1 MKSAMNALKEL
12 LRVNDIYKECMPH
25 LIEIIDEVYLPMEQK
40 QMELTEEEIFNG
52 IIEHCK
58 ISHDRILAEVNAMI
72 DGAKWYSKQLKQKY
86 EST

>member
-12 LRVNDIYKECMPH
+12 LQVNDIYKECMPY
-25 LIEIIDEVYLPMEQK
+25 LIEIIDEVYLPMEQN

-58 ISHDRILAEVNAMI
+58 IPHDRILAEVNAMI
-72 DGAKWYSKQLKQKY
+72 DGAKWYKKQLKQKY